1 LKKLAAFI
9 CVSLLFGCAAGP
21 VQKSPYA
28 LGVAAFKAQDYKTAA
43 AQWSIAADQGDPLA
57 MNNLGFLLS
66 SGMVERDLPRAVA
79 LWQTAAAA
87 GMVESQF
94 YLGYT
99 YENGVAVEQDP
110 ITAYAWYRCAVQS
123 AQARANA
130 GQAQLAQADQRI
142 GQQAQSALTALAGK
156 LSDAELERGKALAAA
171 YIEKYAAHAEAAAP
185 KP

>member
-99 YENGVAVEQDP
+99 YEYGVAVEQDAV
-110 ITAYAWYRCAVQS
+110 TAYAWYRCAVQS

-142 GQQAQSALTALAGK
+142 GQQAQGALTALAGK
-156 LSDAELERGKALAAA
+156 LSNADLERGKALAAA
-171 YIEKYAAHAEAAAP
+171 YIEKYAAHAEVATP